1 MDNEPK
7 HKLWVRVV
15 EAHAARVWLAIIL
28 GVFAGLSLLVIS
40 VGSVWN
46 NLANPAVNDLAG
58 NYNTL
63 LASVLS
69 LIFGGLVGF
78 LGGSAQQTYEAKPG
92 EVPVDEDLVLD
103 IDPPD
108 EAP

>member
-28 GVFAGLSLLVIS
+28 GVFAGLSLLVIA

-46 NLANPAVNDLAG
+46 NLANPEVNDLAG

-78 LGGSAQQTYEAKPG
+78 LGGSTQQTHEARPG
-92 EVPVDEDLVLD
+92 EFPIDEDLTLD
-103 IDPPD
+103 IDPSDDPR
-108 EAP
+108 